1 MVRRGMVGW
10 IMRAITGDVRDITF
24 SASEL
29 PVGRF
34 HFHQFR
40 VSGNHGNNYPHC
52 LACNVI
58 TTLSLVSELLMN
70 QSVMFIF
77 AIFSFNFN
85 NYHPYFS
92 LYAIIY

>member
-1 MVRRGMVGW
+1 ML
-10 IMRAITGDVRDITF
+10 AITGDVRDITF

-40 VSGNHGNNYPHC
+40 VSGNHGNNYPNC

-58 TTLSLVSELLMN
+58 TTVSLVSELLMN
-70 QSVMFIF
+70 QSVMFMF
-77 AIFSFNFN
+77 AISSFNFN
-85 NYHPYFS
+85 NCHRCFS
-92 LYAIIY
+92 LFATIYC